1 MEREFTFSN
10 LLHAGNI
17 LHIWL
22 EGSDFDCDN
31 VNFIKLNKDAKWIDF
46 IKLFDKKLNEY
57 KDSPSIIEISLSP
70 EGIISREI
78 NGKQYKHDFKNDG
91 LKTKIINFLANK
103 FGYMQT
109 SEIQK
114 FTKSI
119 NTKSLSEAVRQINAV
134 MEQGLK
140 LPKSQNLILSKRG
153 SGYKINPL
161 YNIITID

>member
-78 NGKQYKHDFKNDG
+78 NGKQYKHDFK
-91 LKTKIINFLANK
+91 
-103 FGYMQT
+103 
-109 SEIQK
+109 S
-114 FTKSI
+114 
-119 NTKSLSEAVRQINAV
+119 
-134 MEQGLK
+134 
-140 LPKSQNLILSKRG
+140 
-153 SGYKINPL
+153 
-161 YNIITID
+161 

>member
-70 EGIISREI
+70 EGIIFREI